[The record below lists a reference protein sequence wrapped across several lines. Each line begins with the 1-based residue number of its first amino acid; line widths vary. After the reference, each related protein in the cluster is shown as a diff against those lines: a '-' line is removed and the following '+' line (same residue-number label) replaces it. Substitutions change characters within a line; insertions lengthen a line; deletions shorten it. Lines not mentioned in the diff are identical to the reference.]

1 MELLKNYGIVETQK
15 LIEEF
20 EWNEK
25 SFVSYLITFEEYEGY
40 FKIVREV
47 KHEQALV
54 GAKMIFNYSQQEDRI
69 TKYRIVGFQEKKTK
83 VRQLLEKRRN
93 K

>member
-20 EWNEK
+20 EWNDK
-25 SFVSYLITFEEYEGY
+25 LFVSYLITFEEYEGY
-40 FKIVREV
+40 FKIIREV
-47 KHEQALV
+47 IHEQALI
-54 GAKMIFNYSQQEDRI
+54 GAKMIFNYSEEEDRI
-69 TKYRIVGFQEKKTK
+69 TKYRILGYQKKKTK
-83 VRQLLEKRRN
+83 VRELLEKRRN